1 MGCCSPKYR
10 ETVNEEEK
18 KVNEKGTDSLALP
31 AKLIFGAIFVIG
43 LFFYLT

>member
-18 KVNEKGTDSLALP
+18 RVNEKGTDSLPLS
-31 AKLIFGAIFVIG
+31 AKLIFGVIVVIG
-43 LFFYLT
+43 VFFYLT

>member
-1 MGCCSPKYR
+1 MGCCSPNYR

-18 KVNEKGTDSLALP
+18 IVNEKGTDSLPLP
-31 AKLIFGAIFVIG
+31 AKLIFGVISVIG